1 MKKKRSKKHHYLP
14 RYYLNG
20 FTDSKNC
27 FFVYDKQT
35 NKIIQTTP
43 GAAFFENNLNTI
55 TNPNGSKEDLLEDL
69 YTDTERR
76 SWISF
81 DKIRASTYETSS
93 ELLDRMHLFSFLLHL
108 HWRLPSNIKFVE
120 QLSEK
125 LFLDNNQLDYFKL
138 KQKSGEKVPRDVV
151 EKIKKSSFNKKFTK
165 LIVADAPFFKDKDWA
180 AKLENW
186 RFLYTADE
194 KNWYIVG
201 DNPIITKGEH
211 DYDPVNC
218 LEEFIFPV
226 SGKILLVNINPPI
239 DKSLSPKFVLQC
251 NIAIIERAQRFVAC
265 QNKDFLEALIKLY
278 KVDVQFGK
286 TNTIIS
292 EVFNMLMK

>member
-1 MKKKRSKKHHYLP
+1 MKKNNSKKHHYLP
-14 RYYLNG
+14 RHYLNG
-20 FTDSKNC
+20 FTDSKNR

-43 GAAFFENNLNTI
+43 SATFFENNLNTI
-55 TNPNGSKEDLLEDL
+55 TYPNGSNEDLLEDI
-69 YTDTERR
+69 YTDIENRC
-76 SWISF
+76 WVSF
-81 DKIRASTYETSS
+81 DKIRASNYKTPI
-93 ELLDRMHLFSFLLHL
+93 ELLDKMHLFYFLLFL

-138 KQKSGEKVPRDVV
+138 KQKSGEKVPGDV
-151 EKIKKSSFNKKFTK
+151 IKKINRSLAFKKFTK
-165 LIVADAPFFKDKDWA
+165 IVAPEAPFFKDKDWA

-186 RFLYTADE
+186 RFFYTGDE
-194 KNWYIVG
+194 KNWFIVG
-201 DNPIITKGEH
+201 DNPIVTRGIQDH
-211 DYDPVNC
+211 DPVYC

-239 DKSLSPKFVLQC
+239 DKSLSPKSVLEC

-278 KVDVQFGK
+278 KVDIQLG
-286 TNTIIS
+286 
-292 EVFNMLMK
+292 